1 MSELA
6 DHKATDANDS
16 FSVLEKQKS
25 VAQTHGIPVAVL
37 LELTHRCPLQ
47 CPYCSNPIELD
58 RASTELSTEEW
69 KRVLSELAE
78 IGVLQVHFSGG
89 EPTARKD
96 LVELVKHAND
106 AGLYTNL
113 ITSAVLLTRERLA
126 GLADAG
132 LCHVQISF
140 QGNEPVIADRVAGLK
155 DSHRK
160 KLEVAKWTRELD
172 LPLTV
177 NAVMHRQNLH
187 QLADI
192 IQMAVDLDADRLE
205 VANVQYYGW
214 ALKNRAALMPTLQQ
228 IEETSRLVEEA
239 QARLKGRLTIDY
251 VVPDY
256 YALRPK
262 KCMGGWGRQFFNIS
276 PAGKVLPCHA
286 AESITGLEFESV
298 RSNHSIAWIWQNS
311 DAFNRY
317 RGTSWMKEPCKSCEF
332 REIDLGGCRCQ
343 AFALSGD
350 ASNTDPACTLSPLH
364 EMIFRQAEQEAAG
377 EQNRFVYRNF
387 AGGTPEAGGDH
398 GA

>member
-1 MSELA
+1 MSDVLGNPIIPPDVSDSLA
-6 DHKATDANDS
+6 
-16 FSVLEKQKS
+16 VLEKQRS
-25 VAQTHGIPVAVL
+25 TAETFGIPLAVL
-37 LELTHRCPLQ
+37 LEVTHRCPLQ
-47 CPYCSNPIELD
+47 CPYCSNPVELD
-58 RASTELSTEEW
+58 RAGKELSTDEW
-69 KRVLSELAE
+69 KKVLSELAE

-96 LVELVKHAND
+96 LVELVKHASD

-113 ITSAVLLTRERLA
+113 ITSAVLLTRAKLA
-126 GLADAG
+126 ELADAG

-140 QGNEPVIADRVAGLK
+140 QGTEQDLADRVAGYK
-155 DSHRK
+155 GAHHK
-160 KLEVAKWTRELD
+160 KIEVAKWTRELD

-187 QLADI
+187 QLPDI

-214 ALKNRAALMPTLQQ
+214 ALKNRAALMPTVAQLD
-228 IEETSRLVEEA
+228 ETTRIVEEA
-239 QARLKGRLTIDY
+239 RERLKGTLAIDY

-317 RGTSWMKEPCKSCEF
+317 RGTGWMKEPCKSCEF
-332 REIDLGGCRCQ
+332 REIDFGGCRCQ
-343 AFALSGD
+343 AFALTGD
-350 ASNTDPACTLSPLH
+350 AANTDPACALSPMH
-364 EMIFRQAEQEAAG
+364 ETIFKQAEREAEG
-377 EQNRFVYRNF
+377 ETTRFLYRNF
-387 AGGTPEAGGDH
+387 AGGTLEQGRE
-398 GA
+398 